1 MLHEAVWNSLFI
13 AASTTVISTLL
24 GTLAAFPLV
33 RCTFRFKRS
42 GQLLVILPM
51 IIPHFLMGV
60 ALLLFF
66 AFVKMPLS
74 RATIILGHVVFTLPF
89 AVLIVST
96 RLYGFDRTLERA
108 AGDLGADPLRT
119 FWHVTLPLIL
129 PGVVGAA
136 LLVFTLSMDEFLIT
150 YFVSGQKGTLT
161 MYIWS
166 LLKDG
171 IAPRVNALAS
181 VLLGRLVRAAAGRRV
196 GARPQPERARRARRP
211 PMSAVAPLRDAAPAD
226 AAVELRRVTKSFGA
240 AIALDG
246 IDLVDPQGR
255 VLLAARPERLRQDD
269 DPEPDRRLRD
279 RHAAARCSSTAARCR
294 TRPRTSGRST
304 PCSRAMPSSRT

>member
-1 MLHEAVWNSLFI
+1 MGRRLLLTYGVLGFAFLYLPIAFLVLFSFNDYIIPSLPFRGFTLKWYRELGFDFVLHEALYNSLFI
-13 AASTTVISTLL
+13 AACTTVVSTTL

-33 RCTFRFKRS
+33 RCTFRFKQS

-74 RATIILGHVVFTLPF
+74 RLTIILGHVVFTLPF

-108 AGDLGADPLRT
+108 AGDLGANPART

-150 YFVSGQKGTLT
+150 FFVSGQKGTLT

-181 VLLGRLVRAAAGRRV
+181 VLLGGSFVLLLIGAWVLDRGKGGQSKRAAA
-196 GARPQPERARRARRP
+196 
-211 PMSAVAPLRDAAPAD
+211 S
-226 AAVELRRVTKSFGA
+226 
-240 AIALDG
+240 
-246 IDLVDPQGR
+246 
-255 VLLAARPERLRQDD
+255 
-269 DPEPDRRLRD
+269 
-279 RHAAARCSSTAARCR
+279 
-294 TRPRTSGRST
+294 
-304 PCSRAMPSSRT
+304 

>member
-1 MLHEAVWNSLFI
+1 MGRRLLLAYGVLGFAFLYLPIAFLVLFSFNDYIIPSLPFRGFTLKWYRELGYDFVLHDALYNSLFI
-13 AASTTVISTLL
+13 AACTTVVSTVL

-33 RCTFRFKRS
+33 RCTFRFKQT

-74 RATIILGHVVFTLPF
+74 RLTIILGHVVFTLPF

-108 AGDLGADPLRT
+108 AGDLGANPART

-181 VLLGRLVRAAAGRRV
+181 VLLGASFVLLLV
-196 GARPQPERARRARRP
+196 GAW
-211 PMSAVAPLRDAAPAD
+211 V
-226 AAVELRRVTKSFGA
+226 
-240 AIALDG
+240 LDRG
-246 IDLVDPQGR
+246 PSGK
-255 VLLAARPERLRQDD
+255 AK
-269 DPEPDRRLRD
+269 
-279 RHAAARCSSTAARCR
+279 TAAS
-294 TRPRTSGRST
+294 P
-304 PCSRAMPSSRT
+304 

>member
-1 MLHEAVWNSLFI
+1 MGRKLLVTYGVLGFAFLYLPIFFLVLFSFNDYIIPSLPFRGFTLKWYRELGYDFVLHEALLNSLFI
-13 AASTTVISTLL
+13 AACTTVVSTVL

-33 RCTFRFKRS
+33 RCTWRWKPAS
-42 GQLLVILPM
+42 QLLVILPM

-66 AFVKMPLS
+66 AFVKLPLS
-74 RATIILGHVVFTLPF
+74 RLTIILGHVVFTLPF

-108 AGDLGADPLRT
+108 AGDLGANAART

-129 PGVVGAA
+129 PGVIGAA

-150 YFVSGQKGTLT
+150 FFVSGQKGTLT

-181 VLLGRLVRAAAGRRV
+181 VLLGVSFALLLL
-196 GARPQPERARRARRP
+196 GAWLTGGGIGAKRARAR
-211 PMSAVAPLRDAAPAD
+211 
-226 AAVELRRVTKSFGA
+226 
-240 AIALDG
+240 
-246 IDLVDPQGR
+246 
-255 VLLAARPERLRQDD
+255 
-269 DPEPDRRLRD
+269 
-279 RHAAARCSSTAARCR
+279 
-294 TRPRTSGRST
+294 
-304 PCSRAMPSSRT
+304 

>member
-1 MLHEAVWNSLFI
+1 MGRRLLVTYGVLGFAFLYLPIFFLVLFSFNDYIIPSLPFRGFTLKWYRELGHDFVLHEALVNSLFI
-13 AASTTVISTLL
+13 AACTTVVSTVL

-33 RCTFRFKRS
+33 RCTWRYKRS
-42 GQLLVILPM
+42 SQLLVILPM

-66 AFVKMPLS
+66 AFAQLPLS
-74 RATIILGHVVFTLPF
+74 RFTIILGHVVFTLPF

-108 AGDLGADPLRT
+108 AGDLGASPARI

-150 YFVSGQKGTLT
+150 FFVSGQKGTLT

-166 LLKDG
+166 LLKAG

-181 VLLGRLVRAAAGRRV
+181 VLLGASFVLLLLGAWVMEGGLGGKRARAA
-196 GARPQPERARRARRP
+196 
-211 PMSAVAPLRDAAPAD
+211 
-226 AAVELRRVTKSFGA
+226 
-240 AIALDG
+240 
-246 IDLVDPQGR
+246 
-255 VLLAARPERLRQDD
+255 
-269 DPEPDRRLRD
+269 
-279 RHAAARCSSTAARCR
+279 
-294 TRPRTSGRST
+294 
-304 PCSRAMPSSRT
+304 

>member
-1 MLHEAVWNSLFI
+1 MGRRLLLTYGVLGFAFLYLPIAFLVLFSFNDYIIPSLPFRGFTLKWYRELGFDFVLHEALYNSLFI
-13 AASTTVISTLL
+13 AACTTVMSTLL

-33 RCTFRFKRS
+33 RCTFRFKQS

-66 AFVKMPLS
+66 AFVKLPLS
-74 RATIILGHVVFTLPF
+74 RMTIILGHVVFTLPF

-108 AGDLGADPLRT
+108 AGDLGANPARI

-129 PGVVGAA
+129 PGVIGAA

-150 YFVSGQKGTLT
+150 FFVSGQKGTLT

-181 VLLGRLVRAAAGRRV
+181 VLLGASFVLLLLGAWVLEGGLGGKRARAA
-196 GARPQPERARRARRP
+196 
-211 PMSAVAPLRDAAPAD
+211 
-226 AAVELRRVTKSFGA
+226 
-240 AIALDG
+240 
-246 IDLVDPQGR
+246 
-255 VLLAARPERLRQDD
+255 
-269 DPEPDRRLRD
+269 
-279 RHAAARCSSTAARCR
+279 
-294 TRPRTSGRST
+294 
-304 PCSRAMPSSRT
+304 

>member
-1 MLHEAVWNSLFI
+1 MGRRILLTYGVLGFAFLYLPIAFLVLFSFNDYIIPSLPFRGFTLKWYRELGYDFVLHEALYNSLFI
-13 AASTTVISTLL
+13 AAWTTVVSTVL

-33 RCTFRFKRS
+33 RCTFRFKQT

-66 AFVKMPLS
+66 AFVKLPLS
-74 RATIILGHVVFTLPF
+74 RMTIILGHVVFTLPF

-108 AGDLGADPLRT
+108 AGDLGANPART

-181 VLLGRLVRAAAGRRV
+181 VLLGGSFVLLLV
-196 GARPQPERARRARRP
+196 GAWVLDRGPGGKPKP
-211 PMSAVAPLRDAAPAD
+211 VASP
-226 AAVELRRVTKSFGA
+226 
-240 AIALDG
+240 
-246 IDLVDPQGR
+246 
-255 VLLAARPERLRQDD
+255 
-269 DPEPDRRLRD
+269 
-279 RHAAARCSSTAARCR
+279 
-294 TRPRTSGRST
+294 
-304 PCSRAMPSSRT
+304 

>member
-1 MLHEAVWNSLFI
+1 MTLQHSSMGKRVLIVYGVLGFVFLYLPIGFLVLFSFNDYIIPSLPFRGFTLKWYRELGYDFVLHEALFNSLFI
-13 AASTTVISTLL
+13 ACCTTVVSTLL
-24 GTLAAFPLV
+24 GTMAAFPLV
-33 RCTFRFKRS
+33 RCTFRFKRAS
-42 GQLLVILPM
+42 RLLVILPM

-66 AFVKMPLS
+66 AFLDLPLS
-74 RATIILGHVVFTLPF
+74 RFTIILGHVVFTLPF

-108 AGDLGADPLRT
+108 AGDLGASPART
-119 FWHVTLPLIL
+119 FRHVTLPLIM

-150 YFVSGQKGTLT
+150 YFVSGQHGTLT

-181 VLLGRLVRAAAGRRV
+181 VLLGASFALLLFGAWVMDRGASGSRRRV
-196 GARPQPERARRARRP
+196 
-211 PMSAVAPLRDAAPAD
+211 AA
-226 AAVELRRVTKSFGA
+226 
-240 AIALDG
+240 
-246 IDLVDPQGR
+246 
-255 VLLAARPERLRQDD
+255 
-269 DPEPDRRLRD
+269 
-279 RHAAARCSSTAARCR
+279 
-294 TRPRTSGRST
+294 
-304 PCSRAMPSSRT
+304 

>member
-1 MLHEAVWNSLFI
+1 MGRRILLTYGVLGFAFLYLPIAFLVLFSFNDYIIPSLPFRGFTLKWYRELGYDFVLHDALYNSLFI
-13 AASTTVISTLL
+13 AAWTTVVSTVL

-33 RCTFRFKRS
+33 RCTFRFKQT

-66 AFVKMPLS
+66 AFLELPLS
-74 RATIILGHVVFTLPF
+74 RFTIILGHVVFTLPF
-89 AVLIVST
+89 AILIVST
-96 RLYGFDRTLERA
+96 RLYGFDRTLELA
-108 AGDLGADPLRT
+108 AGDLGANPART
-119 FWHVTLPLIL
+119 FWHVTLPLIM

-181 VLLGRLVRAAAGRRV
+181 VLLAASFALLMVGAWVLERGNPGGRSKGRAA
-196 GARPQPERARRARRP
+196 
-211 PMSAVAPLRDAAPAD
+211 
-226 AAVELRRVTKSFGA
+226 
-240 AIALDG
+240 
-246 IDLVDPQGR
+246 
-255 VLLAARPERLRQDD
+255 
-269 DPEPDRRLRD
+269 
-279 RHAAARCSSTAARCR
+279 
-294 TRPRTSGRST
+294 
-304 PCSRAMPSSRT
+304 

>member
-1 MLHEAVWNSLFI
+1 MGRRILLTYGVLGFAFLYLPIAFLVLFSFNDYIIPSLPFRGFTLKWYRELGYDFVLHDALYNSLFI
-13 AASTTVISTLL
+13 AACTTVVSTVL

-33 RCTFRFKRS
+33 RCTFRFKQT

-74 RATIILGHVVFTLPF
+74 RLTIILGHVVFTLPF

-108 AGDLGADPLRT
+108 AGDLGANPART
-119 FWHVTLPLIL
+119 FWHVTLPLIM

-181 VLLGRLVRAAAGRRV
+181 VLLGGSFVLLLIGAWVLDRGKGGAPKRAAA
-196 GARPQPERARRARRP
+196 P
-211 PMSAVAPLRDAAPAD
+211 
-226 AAVELRRVTKSFGA
+226 
-240 AIALDG
+240 
-246 IDLVDPQGR
+246 
-255 VLLAARPERLRQDD
+255 
-269 DPEPDRRLRD
+269 
-279 RHAAARCSSTAARCR
+279 
-294 TRPRTSGRST
+294 
-304 PCSRAMPSSRT
+304 

>member
-1 MLHEAVWNSLFI
+1 MGRRLLLGYGVLGFGFLYLPIVFLVLFSFNDYIIPSLPFRGFTLKWYRELGYDFVLHEALYSSLFI
-13 AASTTVISTLL
+13 AACTTVVSTVL

-33 RCTFRFKRS
+33 RCSFRFKRS
-42 GQLLVILPM
+42 SRLLVILPM

-66 AFVKMPLS
+66 ALVKLPLS
-74 RATIILGHVVFTLPF
+74 RFTIILGHVVFTLPF
-89 AVLIVST
+89 AILIVST
-96 RLYGFDRTLERA
+96 RLYGFDRTLELA
-108 AGDLGADPLRT
+108 ASDLGANPART
-119 FWHVTLPLIL
+119 FRHVTLPLIM

-181 VLLGRLVRAAAGRRV
+181 A
-196 GARPQPERARRARRP
+196 
-211 PMSAVAPLRDAAPAD
+211 
-226 AAVELRRVTKSFGA
+226 
-240 AIALDG
+240 
-246 IDLVDPQGR
+246 
-255 VLLAARPERLRQDD
+255 LLAASFVLLLFGAWILARG
-269 DPEPDRRLRD
+269 
-279 RHAAARCSSTAARCR
+279 AGGMAAR
-294 TRPRTSGRST
+294 TRS
-304 PCSRAMPSSRT
+304 A

>member
-1 MLHEAVWNSLFI
+1 MGRRILLTYGVLGFAFLYLPIAFLVLFSFNDYIIPSLPFRGFTLKWYRELGYDFVLHEALYNSLFI
-13 AASTTVISTLL
+13 AACTTVVSTVL

-33 RCTFRFKRS
+33 RCTFRFKQT

-74 RATIILGHVVFTLPF
+74 RLTIILGHVVFTLPF

-108 AGDLGADPLRT
+108 AGDLGANPART

-181 VLLGRLVRAAAGRRV
+181 VLLGGSFVLLLIGAWVLDRGKGGQSKRAAA
-196 GARPQPERARRARRP
+196 
-211 PMSAVAPLRDAAPAD
+211 S
-226 AAVELRRVTKSFGA
+226 
-240 AIALDG
+240 
-246 IDLVDPQGR
+246 
-255 VLLAARPERLRQDD
+255 
-269 DPEPDRRLRD
+269 
-279 RHAAARCSSTAARCR
+279 
-294 TRPRTSGRST
+294 
-304 PCSRAMPSSRT
+304 

>member
-1 MLHEAVWNSLFI
+1 MGRRLLLGYGVLGFGFLYLPIVFLVLFSFNDYIIPSLPFRGFTLKWYRELGYDFVLHEALYSSLFI
-13 AASTTVISTLL
+13 AACTTVVSTVL

-33 RCTFRFKRS
+33 RCSFRFKRS
-42 GQLLVILPM
+42 SRLLVILPM

-66 AFVKMPLS
+66 ALVKLPLS
-74 RATIILGHVVFTLPF
+74 RFTIILGHIVFTLPF
-89 AVLIVST
+89 AILIVST
-96 RLYGFDRTLERA
+96 RLYGLDRTLELA
-108 AGDLGADPLRT
+108 ASDLGANPART
-119 FWHVTLPLIL
+119 FRHVTLPLIM

-181 VLLGRLVRAAAGRRV
+181 A
-196 GARPQPERARRARRP
+196 
-211 PMSAVAPLRDAAPAD
+211 
-226 AAVELRRVTKSFGA
+226 
-240 AIALDG
+240 
-246 IDLVDPQGR
+246 
-255 VLLAARPERLRQDD
+255 LLAASFVLLLFGAWILERG
-269 DPEPDRRLRD
+269 
-279 RHAAARCSSTAARCR
+279 AGGKAAR
-294 TRPRTSGRST
+294 TRS
-304 PCSRAMPSSRT
+304 A

>member
-1 MLHEAVWNSLFI
+1 MGRRLLVTYGVLGFAFLYLPIFFLVLFSFNDYIIPSLPFRGFTLKWYRELGYDFVLHEALFNSLFI
-13 AASTTVISTLL
+13 ATCTTVVSTVL

-33 RCTFRFKRS
+33 RCTWRYKRS
-42 GQLLVILPM
+42 SQLLVILPM

-66 AFVKMPLS
+66 AFAQLPLS
-74 RATIILGHVVFTLPF
+74 RFTIILGHVVFTLPF

-108 AGDLGADPLRT
+108 AGDLGASPARI

-181 VLLGRLVRAAAGRRV
+181 VLLGASFVLLLLGAWVMEGGLGGKRARAA
-196 GARPQPERARRARRP
+196 
-211 PMSAVAPLRDAAPAD
+211 
-226 AAVELRRVTKSFGA
+226 
-240 AIALDG
+240 
-246 IDLVDPQGR
+246 
-255 VLLAARPERLRQDD
+255 
-269 DPEPDRRLRD
+269 
-279 RHAAARCSSTAARCR
+279 
-294 TRPRTSGRST
+294 
-304 PCSRAMPSSRT
+304 

>member
-1 MLHEAVWNSLFI
+1 MSAKHTFTAPGRRLFLVYGCLGFGFLYLPIFFLVLFSFNDYIIPSLPFRGFTLKWYQELAYDFVLHEALTNSLFI
-13 AASTTVISTLL
+13 AGCTTVISTLL

-33 RCTFRFKRS
+33 RASFRFKKSTRM
-42 GQLLVILPM
+42 LTLLPM

-60 ALLLFF
+60 ALLLLFTY
-66 AFVKMPLS
+66 VKLPLS
-74 RATIILGHVVFTLPF
+74 RFTVILGHVVFTLPF

-96 RLYGFDRTLERA
+96 RLHGFDRTLELA
-108 AGDLGADPLRT
+108 ASDLGASPLRT

-136 LLVFTLSMDEFLIT
+136 LLVFTLSMDEFMIT

-181 VLLGRLVRAAAGRRV
+181 VLLAASFALLLLGSWVRQRGSDSQT
-196 GARPQPERARRARRP
+196 AR
-211 PMSAVAPLRDAAPAD
+211 
-226 AAVELRRVTKSFGA
+226 G
-240 AIALDG
+240 
-246 IDLVDPQGR
+246 
-255 VLLAARPERLRQDD
+255 
-269 DPEPDRRLRD
+269 
-279 RHAAARCSSTAARCR
+279 HA
-294 TRPRTSGRST
+294 
-304 PCSRAMPSSRT
+304 